1 MGGFLCA
8 IPLIGSLNWACPPP
22 PPFAV
27 GYVEGEYIL
36 VAPIETATISS
47 VDVRRG
53 DRVAADQPLAQ
64 LERRDAEIAV
74 AEASAALARAES
86 DLANLHQGRRPE
98 EIAVVEAGL
107 ASAVSQL
114 SEAQRVLRRQ
124 SELLSR
130 GISTQADFDAA
141 STTVELGL
149 AKVAEFEAD
158 LAVARLPARPD
169 EIAAAQAAVRQT
181 IAGLDQANWRLEN
194 RTLAIGTA
202 GEVFDVIRNAG
213 EVAGPQAPVLS
224 ILPDHATKLR
234 VYVPEAARALLSIGT
249 RLIITCDGCAG
260 NMTASVIYI
269 ADNPEFTPPV
279 IYSQESRQRLVY
291 LVEAR
296 PDEGASALGPG
307 QIVDVDLESAAE

>member
-1 MGGFLCA
+1 MIDLLCA
-8 IPLIGSLNWACPPP
+8 LPLIASLSWACPPP
-22 PPFAV
+22 PPLAV

-36 VAPIETATISS
+36 VAPIETAIISS

-53 DRVAADQPLAQ
+53 DRIAADQPLAR

-74 AEASAALARAES
+74 AEAAAVLARAES

-107 ASAVSQL
+107 ESAVAKL
-114 SEAQRVLRRQ
+114 AEAERVLRRQ

-141 STTVELGL
+141 STAVQL
-149 AKVAEFEAD
+149 ARASVTAFEAD

-169 EIAAAQAAVRQT
+169 EINAAQAAVRQAH
-181 IAGLDQANWRLEN
+181 AGLDQATWRLEN
-194 RTLAIGTA
+194 RTLSVGAP

-224 ILPDHATKLR
+224 ILPDDATKLR
-234 VYVPEAARALLSIGT
+234 VYVPEAARARLTIGT
-249 RLIITCDGCAG
+249 RLIVSCDGCGGGMSAR
-260 NMTASVIYI
+260 VIYI
-269 ADNPEFTPPV
+269 ADAPEFTPPV

-296 PDEGASALGPG
+296 PDSEASALRPG
-307 QIVDVDLESAAE
+307 QIVDVDLESLPE